1 MSKRLIEIMS
11 IKEKDRREIELRKYA
26 KELGCSLQGTYT
38 QNGVHLEQ
46 EVINRIREA
55 EKDLEQQ
62 NPLELKPNI
71 YGIGIDLKKMW
82 NRIRA
87 KWQSKKNIKNK

>member
-1 MSKRLIEIMS
+1 MS
-11 IKEKDRREIELRKYA
+11 IKEKDKREIELRKYA
-26 KELGCSLQGTYT
+26 KELGCSLQGTYA

-62 NPLELKPNI
+62 NPLEFRPNI
-71 YGIGIDLKKMW
+71 YGIGIDLKKLW
-82 NRIRA
+82 NWAKA
-87 KWQSKKNIKNK
+87 KWQNKKSIKK